1 MGLKSSRGLDV
12 ARCLGMVFNIDM
24 LITCRVLVVELL
36 LEKRNLLEI
45 DDNFVRYINMCFDLK
60 MEMKSYTDLC
70 GFLSSAK
77 IQIGFVSMPMGMYV
91 QEATENFGSYC
102 RHFLCVQDTHH

>member
-1 MGLKSSRGLDV
+1 MGLKSSRGFDV
-12 ARCLGMVFNIDM
+12 ARCLGMVFNIDT

-45 DDNFVRYINMCFDLK
+45 DDNFVRYINRCFDLK
-60 MEMKSYTDLC
+60 MKMKSYTDLC

-102 RHFLCVQDTHH
+102 HHFLCVQDTHH